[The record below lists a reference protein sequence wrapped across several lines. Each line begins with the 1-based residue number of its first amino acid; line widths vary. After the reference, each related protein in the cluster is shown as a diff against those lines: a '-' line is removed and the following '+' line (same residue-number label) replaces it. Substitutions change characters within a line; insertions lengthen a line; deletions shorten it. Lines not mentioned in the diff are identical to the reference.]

1 MILFGGHIANWE
13 IAGLAAAQ
21 YGLDIAQ
28 IYRAPNNPLIDRI
41 VARLRGGGSE
51 LIPKGTIASRRAVAA
66 LRRGGHV
73 SLLADQKLNEGI
85 AVPFFGR
92 PAMTAPALALLALRF
107 GCAILPARVE
117 RLRGARF
124 RLTLYPPL
132 DMPRSGDRDGDV
144 MTIMTA
150 VNATLEAWIS
160 ERPEQW
166 FWVHSR
172 WPD

>member
-1 MILFGGHIANWE
+1 MDATRAPLAAEPAAPPVSWTHRFEAWGAAASIAILRCLPPGRRVLRFGGHIGNWE

-73 SLLADQKLNEGI
+73 SLLAD
-85 AVPFFGR
+85 
-92 PAMTAPALALLALRF
+92 
-107 GCAILPARVE
+107 
-117 RLRGARF
+117 
-124 RLTLYPPL
+124 
-132 DMPRSGDRDGDV
+132 
-144 MTIMTA
+144 
-150 VNATLEAWIS
+150 
-160 ERPEQW
+160 
-166 FWVHSR
+166 
-172 WPD
+172 

>member
-1 MILFGGHIANWE
+1 
-13 IAGLAAAQ
+13 
-21 YGLDIAQ
+21 
-28 IYRAPNNPLIDRI
+28 
-41 VARLRGGGSE
+41 
-51 LIPKGTIASRRAVAA
+51 

-117 RLRGARF
+117 RLRGTRF